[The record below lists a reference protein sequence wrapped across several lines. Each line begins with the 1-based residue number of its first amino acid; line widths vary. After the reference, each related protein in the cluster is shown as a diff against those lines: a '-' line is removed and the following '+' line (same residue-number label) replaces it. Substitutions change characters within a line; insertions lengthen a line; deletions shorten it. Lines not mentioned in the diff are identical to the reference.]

1 MKKNIIDKVEIK
13 SIAAVDDEE
22 DILELLEVNLQ
33 KANYIVK
40 TFINGK
46 TFLSYLEREV
56 PDLLLLDMM
65 LPDTDGLEILKT
77 VKNTK
82 RTMHIPVIMLTAR
95 GDETDKVVGL
105 ELGADDYITKP
116 FSLKELTAR
125 IKAVLRRAE
134 GVVEKNEIY
143 AGKSV
148 RIDLMKHEVYSDN
161 RKIELTSTEFNILVM
176 LAERKGWVFSRE
188 KILQRL
194 WGNEKMVI
202 ARTVDVH
209 IKKLRE
215 KLGKNGDIVK
225 NIRGVGYKVE

>member
-1 MKKNIIDKVEIK
+1 
-13 SIAAVDDEE
+13 
-22 DILELLEVNLQ
+22 
-33 KANYIVK
+33 
-40 TFINGK
+40 
-46 TFLSYLEREV
+46 
-56 PDLLLLDMM
+56 LLDMM